1 MSVDYASATMST
13 TAAPAEVDAYA
24 RKALVA
30 STLGYAMDGFDLL
43 ILGFILG
50 PLAAGLHLSRPQAGS
65 LVTWTLVGAV
75 IGGLT
80 AGPLSDRYG
89 RVRVL
94 SWTILVFAGF
104 TALCALAQGYW
115 DLLVYRTIAGI
126 GLGGEFGVGMALAA
140 EAWPASKRARAT
152 SYVGLGWQAGV
163 LAAAFLTPLLLP
175 YIGWRGM
182 FVVGLIPALLAF
194 GVRRFVGEPALFL
207 DARKKQ
213 PINPFSVLF
222 ADREA
227 TAASIGIAIMTSVQ
241 NFGYYAT
248 MIWLPSYLS
257 TRLGFSLTQSAF
269 WISATI
275 LGGAVGMLIFGFMA
289 DRIGRKP
296 LFIAFQIGAA
306 IMALVF
312 PSVTQ
317 PNLLLLVAGISGI
330 FLSGMIGGY
339 GALIAESYPTQ
350 GRSTA
355 QNVLFNFGRGVGGF
369 GPLVIGLLA
378 TQYSLATALSFLVV
392 IWIVDIL
399 ATVFL
404 IKERKGE
411 PLR

>member
-80 AGPLSDRYG
+80 AGALSDRYG

-94 SWTILVFAGF
+94 SWTILIFAGF

-163 LAAAFLTPLLLP
+163 LVAAFLTPLLLP

-182 FVVGLIPALLAF
+182 FVVGVIPALLAF
-194 GVRRFVGEPALFL
+194 GIRRFVGEPALFL
-207 DARKKQ
+207 DAQKKQ
-213 PINPFSVLF
+213 PINPYSVLF

-257 TRLGFSLTQSAF
+257 TRLGFSLTQSSL
-269 WISATI
+269 WISATV

-289 DRIGRKP
+289 DRVGRKP
-296 LFIAFQIGAA
+296 LFVAFQIGAA

-312 PSVTQ
+312 PNVTQ

-339 GALIAESYPTQ
+339 GALIAETYPTQ

-392 IWIVDIL
+392 IWIVDVF

>member
-13 TAAPAEVDAYA
+13 TAAWRGGCLCPQG
-24 RKALVA
+24 
-30 STLGYAMDGFDLL
+30 LGGIHPRLCHGRLRSADPGLYSGT
-43 ILGFILG
+43 
-50 PLAAGLHLSRPQAGS
+50 LAAGLHLSSEAGS

-80 AGPLSDRYG
+80 AGALSDRYG

-126 GLGGEFGVGMALAA
+126 GLGGEFGIGMALAA

-163 LAAAFLTPLLLP
+163 LVAAFLTPLLLP

-182 FVVGLIPALLAF
+182 FVVGVIPALLAF
-194 GVRRFVGEPALFL
+194 GIRRFVGEPALFL
-207 DARKKQ
+207 DAQKKQ
-213 PINPFSVLF
+213 PINPYSDLF

-227 TAASIGIAIMTSVQ
+227 TAACIGMVIMTSVQ

-257 TRLGFSLTQSAF
+257 TQLVILSTQSAL

-289 DRIGRKP
+289 DRVGRKP

-306 IMALVF
+306 IMAMVF
-312 PSVTQ
+312 PNVTQ
-317 PNLLLLVAGISGI
+317 PNLLLLVAGISGN
-330 FLSGMIGGY
+330 L
-339 GALIAESYPTQ
+339 P
-350 GRSTA
+350 
-355 QNVLFNFGRGVGGF
+355 
-369 GPLVIGLLA
+369 
-378 TQYSLATALSFLVV
+378 
-392 IWIVDIL
+392 
-399 ATVFL
+399 
-404 IKERKGE
+404 ERDDRR
-411 PLR
+411 LRRPDR

>member
-80 AGPLSDRYG
+80 AGALSDRYG

-94 SWTILVFAGF
+94 SWTILIFAGF

-163 LAAAFLTPLLLP
+163 LVAAFLTPLLLP

-182 FVVGLIPALLAF
+182 FVVGVIPALLAF
-194 GVRRFVGEPALFL
+194 GIRRFVGEPALFL
-207 DARKKQ
+207 DAQKKQ
-213 PINPFSVLF
+213 PINPYSVLF

-257 TRLGFSLTQSAF
+257 TRLGFSLTQSSL
-269 WISATI
+269 WISATV

-289 DRIGRKP
+289 DRVGRKP
-296 LFIAFQIGAA
+296 LFVAFQIGAA

-312 PSVTQ
+312 PNVTQ

-392 IWIVDIL
+392 IWIVDVF

>member
-80 AGPLSDRYG
+80 AGTLSDRYG

-163 LAAAFLTPLLLP
+163 LVAAFLTPLLLP

-182 FVVGLIPALLAF
+182 FVVGVIPALLAF
-194 GVRRFVGEPALFL
+194 GIRRFVGEPALFL
-207 DARKKQ
+207 DAQKKQ
-213 PINPFSVLF
+213 PINPYSVLF

-257 TRLGFSLTQSAF
+257 TQLGFSLTQSSL
-269 WISATI
+269 WISATV

-289 DRIGRKP
+289 DRVGRKP
-296 LFIAFQIGAA
+296 LFVAFQIGAA

-312 PSVTQ
+312 PNVTQ

-392 IWIVDIL
+392 IWIVDVF

>member
-50 PLAAGLHLSRPQAGS
+50 PLAAGLHLSRPEAGS

-80 AGPLSDRYG
+80 AGALSDRYG

-126 GLGGEFGVGMALAA
+126 GLGGEFGIGMALAA

-163 LAAAFLTPLLLP
+163 LVAAFLTPLLLP

-182 FVVGLIPALLAF
+182 FVVGVIPALLAF
-194 GVRRFVGEPALFL
+194 GIRRFVGEPALFL
-207 DARKKQ
+207 DAQKKQ
-213 PINPFSVLF
+213 PINPYSVLF

-257 TRLGFSLTQSAF
+257 TQLGFSLTQSAL

-289 DRIGRKP
+289 DRVGRKP

-306 IMALVF
+306 IMAMVF
-312 PSVTQ
+312 PNVTQ

-330 FLSGMIGGY
+330 FLGGMIGGY

-392 IWIVDIL
+392 IWIVDVL
-399 ATVFL
+399 ATAFL

>member
-50 PLAAGLHLSRPQAGS
+50 PLAAGLHLSRPEAGS

-80 AGPLSDRYG
+80 AGALSDRYG

-126 GLGGEFGVGMALAA
+126 GLGGEFGIGMALAA

-163 LAAAFLTPLLLP
+163 LVAAFLTPLLLP

-182 FVVGLIPALLAF
+182 FVVGVIPALLAF
-194 GVRRFVGEPALFL
+194 GIRRFVGEPALFL
-207 DARKKQ
+207 DAQRKQ
-213 PINPFSVLF
+213 PINPYSVLF

-257 TRLGFSLTQSAF
+257 TQLGFSLTQSAL

-289 DRIGRKP
+289 DRVGRKP

-306 IMALVF
+306 IMAMVF
-312 PSVTQ
+312 PNVTQ

-392 IWIVDIL
+392 IWIVDVL
-399 ATVFL
+399 ATAFL

>member
-80 AGPLSDRYG
+80 AGALSDRYG

-94 SWTILVFAGF
+94 SWTILIFAGF

-163 LAAAFLTPLLLP
+163 LVAAFLTPLLLP

-182 FVVGLIPALLAF
+182 FVVGVIPALLAF
-194 GVRRFVGEPALFL
+194 GIRRFVGEPALFL
-207 DARKKQ
+207 DAQKKQ
-213 PINPFSVLF
+213 PINPYSVLF

-257 TRLGFSLTQSAF
+257 TQLGFSLTQSSL
-269 WISATI
+269 WISATV

-289 DRIGRKP
+289 DRVGRKP

-312 PSVTQ
+312 PNVTQ

-339 GALIAESYPTQ
+339 GALIAETYPTH

-392 IWIVDIL
+392 IWIVDVF

>member
-1 MSVDYASATMST
+1 MSVDYASAAMST

-80 AGPLSDRYG
+80 AGGLSDRYG

-163 LAAAFLTPLLLP
+163 LVAAFLTPLLLP

-182 FVVGLIPALLAF
+182 FVVGVIPALLAF
-194 GVRRFVGEPALFL
+194 GIRRFVGEPALFL
-207 DARKKQ
+207 DAQKKQ
-213 PINPFSVLF
+213 PINPYSVLF

-257 TRLGFSLTQSAF
+257 TQLGFSLTQSSL
-269 WISATI
+269 WISATV

-289 DRIGRKP
+289 DRVGRKP
-296 LFIAFQIGAA
+296 LFVAFQIGAA

-312 PSVTQ
+312 PNVTQ

-392 IWIVDIL
+392 IWIVDVF

>member
-13 TAAPAEVDAYA
+13 TAAPTEVDAYA

-50 PLAAGLHLSRPQAGS
+50 PLAAGLHLSRPEAGS

-80 AGPLSDRYG
+80 AGALSDRYG

-104 TALCALAQGYW
+104 TALCALAQSYW

-126 GLGGEFGVGMALAA
+126 GLGGEFGIGMALAA

-163 LAAAFLTPLLLP
+163 LVAAFLTPLLLP

-182 FVVGLIPALLAF
+182 FVVGVIPALLAF
-194 GVRRFVGEPALFL
+194 GIRRFVGEPALFL
-207 DARKKQ
+207 DAQKKQ
-213 PINPFSVLF
+213 PINPYSVLF

-257 TRLGFSLTQSAF
+257 TQLGFSLTQSAL

-289 DRIGRKP
+289 DRVGRKP

-306 IMALVF
+306 IMAMVF
-312 PSVTQ
+312 PNVTQ

-392 IWIVDIL
+392 IWIVDVL
-399 ATVFL
+399 ATAFL

>member
-1 MSVDYASATMST
+1 
-13 TAAPAEVDAYA
+13 
-24 RKALVA
+24 
-30 STLGYAMDGFDLL
+30 
-43 ILGFILG
+43 
-50 PLAAGLHLSRPQAGS
+50 
-65 LVTWTLVGAV
+65 
-75 IGGLT
+75 
-80 AGPLSDRYG
+80 
-89 RVRVL
+89 
-94 SWTILVFAGF
+94 
-104 TALCALAQGYW
+104 
-115 DLLVYRTIAGI
+115 
-126 GLGGEFGVGMALAA
+126 
-140 EAWPASKRARAT
+140 
-152 SYVGLGWQAGV
+152 
-163 LAAAFLTPLLLP
+163 
-175 YIGWRGM
+175 M
-182 FVVGLIPALLAF
+182 FVVGVIPALLAF
-194 GVRRFVGEPALFL
+194 GIRRFVGEPALFL
-207 DARKKQ
+207 DAQKKQ
-213 PINPFSVLF
+213 PINPYSVLF

-257 TRLGFSLTQSAF
+257 TQLGFSLTQSAL

-289 DRIGRKP
+289 DRVGRKP

-306 IMALVF
+306 IMAMVF

-378 TQYSLATALSFLVV
+378 TQHSLATALSFLVV
-392 IWIVDIL
+392 IWIADVL
-399 ATVFL
+399 ATAFL

>member
-80 AGPLSDRYG
+80 AGALSDRYG

-94 SWTILVFAGF
+94 SWTILIFAGF

-163 LAAAFLTPLLLP
+163 LVAAFLTPLLLP

-182 FVVGLIPALLAF
+182 FVVGVIPALLAF
-194 GVRRFVGEPALFL
+194 GIRRFVGEPALFL
-207 DARKKQ
+207 DAQKKQ
-213 PINPFSVLF
+213 PINPYSVLF

-257 TRLGFSLTQSAF
+257 TQLGFSLTQSSL
-269 WISATI
+269 WISATV

-289 DRIGRKP
+289 DRVGRKP
-296 LFIAFQIGAA
+296 LFVAFQIGAA

-312 PSVTQ
+312 PNVTQ

-369 GPLVIGLLA
+369 GALVIGLLA

-392 IWIVDIL
+392 IWIVDVF

>member
-80 AGPLSDRYG
+80 AGALSDRYG

-163 LAAAFLTPLLLP
+163 LVAAFLTPLLLP

-182 FVVGLIPALLAF
+182 FVVGVIPALLAF
-194 GVRRFVGEPALFL
+194 GIRRFVGEPALFL
-207 DARKKQ
+207 EAQKKQ

-257 TRLGFSLTQSAF
+257 TQLGFSLTQSSL
-269 WISATI
+269 WISATV

-289 DRIGRKP
+289 DRVGRKP
-296 LFIAFQIGAA
+296 LFVAFQIGAA

-312 PSVTQ
+312 PNVTQ

-392 IWIVDIL
+392 IWIVDVF

>member
-50 PLAAGLHLSRPQAGS
+50 PLAAGLHLSRPEAGS

-80 AGPLSDRYG
+80 AGALSDRYG

-126 GLGGEFGVGMALAA
+126 GLGGEFGIGMALAA

-163 LAAAFLTPLLLP
+163 LVAAFLTPLLLP

-182 FVVGLIPALLAF
+182 FVVGVIPALLAF
-194 GVRRFVGEPALFL
+194 GIRRFVGEPALFL
-207 DARKKQ
+207 DAQKKQ
-213 PINPFSVLF
+213 PINPYSVLF

-257 TRLGFSLTQSAF
+257 TQLGFSLTQSAL

-289 DRIGRKP
+289 DRVGRKP

-306 IMALVF
+306 IMAMVF
-312 PSVTQ
+312 PNVTQ

-399 ATVFL
+399 ATAFL

>member
-1 MSVDYASATMST
+1 
-13 TAAPAEVDAYA
+13 
-24 RKALVA
+24 
-30 STLGYAMDGFDLL
+30 MDGFDLL

-50 PLAAGLHLSRPQAGS
+50 PLAAGLNLSRPQAGS

-80 AGPLSDRYG
+80 AGALSDRYG

-194 GVRRFVGEPALFL
+194 GIRRFVGEPALFL
-207 DARKKQ
+207 EAQKKQ

-227 TAASIGIAIMTSVQ
+227 TASSIGIAIMTSVQ

-257 TRLGFSLTQSAF
+257 TRLGFSLTQSAL
-269 WISATI
+269 WISATV

-289 DRIGRKP
+289 DRFGRKP

-306 IMALVF
+306 IMAVVF

-317 PNLLLLVAGISGI
+317 PTLLLLVAGISGI

>member
-13 TAAPAEVDAYA
+13 TAAPTEVDAYA

-80 AGPLSDRYG
+80 AGGLSDRYG

-152 SYVGLGWQAGV
+152 VYVGLGWQAGV
-163 LAAAFLTPLLLP
+163 LVAAFLTPLLLP

-182 FVVGLIPALLAF
+182 FVVGVIPALLAF
-194 GVRRFVGEPALFL
+194 GIRRFVGEPALFL
-207 DARKKQ
+207 DAQKKQ
-213 PINPFSVLF
+213 PINPYSVLF

-257 TRLGFSLTQSAF
+257 TRLGFSLTQSSL
-269 WISATI
+269 WISATV

-289 DRIGRKP
+289 DRVGRKP
-296 LFIAFQIGAA
+296 LFVAFQIGAA

-312 PSVTQ
+312 PNVTQ

-392 IWIVDIL
+392 IWIVDVF

>member
-50 PLAAGLHLSRPQAGS
+50 PLAAGLHLSRPEAGS
-65 LVTWTLVGAV
+65 LITWTLVGAV

-80 AGPLSDRYG
+80 AGALSDRYG

-126 GLGGEFGVGMALAA
+126 GLGGEFGIGMALAA

-163 LAAAFLTPLLLP
+163 LVAAFLTPLLLP

-182 FVVGLIPALLAF
+182 FVVGVIPALLAF
-194 GVRRFVGEPALFL
+194 GIRRFVGEPALFL
-207 DARKKQ
+207 DAQKKQ
-213 PINPFSVLF
+213 PINPYSVLF

-257 TRLGFSLTQSAF
+257 TQLGFSLTQSAL

-289 DRIGRKP
+289 DRVGRKP

-306 IMALVF
+306 IMAMVF
-312 PSVTQ
+312 PNVTQ

-392 IWIVDIL
+392 IWIVDVL
-399 ATVFL
+399 ATAFL

>member
-50 PLAAGLHLSRPQAGS
+50 PLAAGLHLSRPEAGS
-65 LVTWTLVGAV
+65 IVTWTLVGAV

-80 AGPLSDRYG
+80 AGALSDRYG

-126 GLGGEFGVGMALAA
+126 GLGGEFGIGMALAA

-163 LAAAFLTPLLLP
+163 LVAAFLTPLLLP

-182 FVVGLIPALLAF
+182 FVVGVIPALLAF
-194 GVRRFVGEPALFL
+194 GIRRFVGEPALFL
-207 DARKKQ
+207 DAQKKQ
-213 PINPFSVLF
+213 PINPYSVLF

-257 TRLGFSLTQSAF
+257 TQLGFSLTQSAL

-289 DRIGRKP
+289 DRVGRKP

-306 IMALVF
+306 IMAMVF
-312 PSVTQ
+312 PNVTQ

-392 IWIVDIL
+392 IWIVDVL
-399 ATVFL
+399 ATAFL

>member
-1 MSVDYASATMST
+1 MSVDYTVATMST

-80 AGPLSDRYG
+80 AGALSDRYG

-207 DARKKQ
+207 DAQKKQ

-312 PSVTQ
+312 PNVTQ
-317 PNLLLLVAGISGI
+317 PTLLLLVAGISGI

>member
-13 TAAPAEVDAYA
+13 TAAPTEVDAYA

-50 PLAAGLHLSRPQAGS
+50 PLAAGLHLSRPEAGS

-80 AGPLSDRYG
+80 AGALSDRYG

-126 GLGGEFGVGMALAA
+126 GLGGEFGIGMALAA

-163 LAAAFLTPLLLP
+163 LVAAFLTPLLLP

-182 FVVGLIPALLAF
+182 FVVGVIPALLAF
-194 GVRRFVGEPALFL
+194 GIRRFVGEPALFL

-213 PINPFSVLF
+213 PINPYSVLF

-257 TRLGFSLTQSAF
+257 TQLGFSLTQSAL

-289 DRIGRKP
+289 DRVGRKP

-306 IMALVF
+306 IMAMVF
-312 PSVTQ
+312 PNVTQ

-392 IWIVDIL
+392 IWIVDVL
-399 ATVFL
+399 ATAFL

>member
-80 AGPLSDRYG
+80 AGTLSDRYG

-94 SWTILVFAGF
+94 SWTILIFAGF

-163 LAAAFLTPLLLP
+163 LVAAFLTPLLLP

-182 FVVGLIPALLAF
+182 FVVGVIPALLAF
-194 GVRRFVGEPALFL
+194 GIRRFVGEPALFL
-207 DARKKQ
+207 DAQKKQ
-213 PINPFSVLF
+213 PINPYSVLF

-257 TRLGFSLTQSAF
+257 TQLGFSLTQSSL
-269 WISATI
+269 WISATV

-289 DRIGRKP
+289 DRVGRKP
-296 LFIAFQIGAA
+296 LFVAFQIGAA

-312 PSVTQ
+312 PNVTQ

-392 IWIVDIL
+392 IWIVDVF

>member
-13 TAAPAEVDAYA
+13 AAAPAEVDAYA

-50 PLAAGLHLSRPQAGS
+50 PLAAGLHLSRPEAGS

-80 AGPLSDRYG
+80 AGALSDRYG

-126 GLGGEFGVGMALAA
+126 GLGGEFGIGMALAA

-163 LAAAFLTPLLLP
+163 LVAAFLTPLLLP

-182 FVVGLIPALLAF
+182 FVVGVIPALLAF
-194 GVRRFVGEPALFL
+194 GIRRFVGEPALFL
-207 DARKKQ
+207 DAQKKQ
-213 PINPFSVLF
+213 PINPYSVLF
-222 ADREA
+222 ADRAA

-257 TRLGFSLTQSAF
+257 TQLGFSLTQSAL

-289 DRIGRKP
+289 DRVGRKP

-306 IMALVF
+306 IMAMVF
-312 PSVTQ
+312 PNVTQ

-355 QNVLFNFGRGVGGF
+355 PNVLFNFGRGVGGF

-392 IWIVDIL
+392 IWIVDVL
-399 ATVFL
+399 ATAFL

>member
-1 MSVDYASATMST
+1 
-13 TAAPAEVDAYA
+13 
-24 RKALVA
+24 
-30 STLGYAMDGFDLL
+30 
-43 ILGFILG
+43 
-50 PLAAGLHLSRPQAGS
+50 
-65 LVTWTLVGAV
+65 V

-80 AGPLSDRYG
+80 AGALSDRYG

-126 GLGGEFGVGMALAA
+126 GLGGEFGIGMALAA

-163 LAAAFLTPLLLP
+163 LVAAFLTPLLLP

-182 FVVGLIPALLAF
+182 FVVGVIPALLAF
-194 GVRRFVGEPALFL
+194 GIRRFVGEPALFL

-213 PINPFSVLF
+213 PINPYSVLF

-257 TRLGFSLTQSAF
+257 TQLGFSLTQSAL

-289 DRIGRKP
+289 DRVGRKP

-306 IMALVF
+306 IMAMVF
-312 PSVTQ
+312 PNVTQ

-392 IWIVDIL
+392 IWIVDVL
-399 ATVFL
+399 ATAFL

>member
-50 PLAAGLHLSRPQAGS
+50 PLAAGLHLSRPEAGS
-65 LVTWTLVGAV
+65 LITWTLVGAV

-80 AGPLSDRYG
+80 AGALSDRYG

-126 GLGGEFGVGMALAA
+126 GLGGEFGIGMALAA

-163 LAAAFLTPLLLP
+163 LVAAFLTPLLLP

-182 FVVGLIPALLAF
+182 FVVGVIPALLAF
-194 GVRRFVGEPALFL
+194 GIRRFVGEPALFL
-207 DARKKQ
+207 DAQKKQ
-213 PINPFSVLF
+213 PINPYSVLF

-248 MIWLPSYLS
+248 MSWLPSYLS
-257 TRLGFSLTQSAF
+257 TQLGFSLTQSAL

-289 DRIGRKP
+289 DRVGRKP

-306 IMALVF
+306 IMAMVF
-312 PSVTQ
+312 PNVTQ

-392 IWIVDIL
+392 IWIVDVL
-399 ATVFL
+399 ATAFL